1 MKILTGVITAA
12 LLAVSAPLATARD
25 FRSADIH
32 PADYP
37 TVEAVK
43 FMGKQLAA
51 ASGGKPGGKVFP
63 NGALG
68 SQKGTLEQLK
78 IGALDMMRINASPL
92 NNFVPKRIALCL
104 PFIFRDRQHMRTVL
118 DRPIVDEIL
127 AAMAQA
133 GLIGLAYYDN
143 GARSIYTVKAPI
155 KSLAVLHGLKIRV

>member
-1 MKILTGVITAA
+1 MKILTGVIAAA

-51 ASGGKPGGKVFP
+51 ASGGKLGVKVFP

-68 SQKGTLEQLK
+68 SEKDTIEQLK

-92 NNFVPKRIALCL
+92 EQLRAGDHRVVPALRL
-104 PFIFRDRQHMRTVL
+104 PRHAAHAH
-118 DRPIVDEIL
+118 RP
-127 AAMAQA
+127 
-133 GLIGLAYYDN
+133 
-143 GARSIYTVKAPI
+143 
-155 KSLAVLHGLKIRV
+155 